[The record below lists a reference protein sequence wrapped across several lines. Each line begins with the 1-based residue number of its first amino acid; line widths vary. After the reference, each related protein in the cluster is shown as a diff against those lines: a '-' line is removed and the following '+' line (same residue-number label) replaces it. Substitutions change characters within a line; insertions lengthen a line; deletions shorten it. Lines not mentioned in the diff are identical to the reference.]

1 MSKNNLDEGKNKK
14 SFILTDKRITQKV
27 SLYFD
32 KDIFERHHVVNN
44 DFAGHLI

>member
-1 MSKNNLDEGKNKK
+1 MSKNNLDEGRNKK
-14 SFILTDKRITQKV
+14 SFILTDKHITQKV
-27 SLYFD
+27 SLNFD